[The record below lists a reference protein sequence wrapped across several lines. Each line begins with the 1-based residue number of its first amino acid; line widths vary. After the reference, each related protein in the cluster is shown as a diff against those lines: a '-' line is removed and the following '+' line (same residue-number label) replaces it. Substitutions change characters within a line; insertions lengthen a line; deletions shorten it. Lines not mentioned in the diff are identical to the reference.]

1 MRSNTFHP
9 AWFLPRFQHPGV
21 VLWLVAAALFGGAPA
36 QADHLRLGNEGIYPP
51 FSIVDSSGRLTGIEP
66 DWAREMCKR
75 MEADCEFVVM
85 DFKALIPSLLQGKFD
100 ALVSQI
106 NPLPERKAK
115 ALFSIPIVYNPDT
128 YVVPAGSHYAFTKEG
143 LQNFRL
149 GLQRGG
155 ADLLYIQREFGDGL
169 PIVLY
174 DNPDQIRL
182 DLLARR
188 IDATFGAKINWT
200 LELINK
206 PEGKDWKLDG
216 GDHWVGDPDVPEEA
230 RGLSWIVRK
239 DAAGEALLK
248 RMNSAL
254 ESMMKDC
261 TFTRIRQ
268 QYLQISVLK
277 AEAPCLGKTS

>member
-1 MRSNTFHP
+1 MTVRHVT
-9 AWFLPRFQHPGV
+9 RC
-21 VLWLVAAALFGGAPA
+21 AALFWLFAMLSSVAAPA
-36 QADHLRLGNEGIYPP
+36 RADHLRLGNEGVYPP
-51 FSIVDSSGRLTGIEP
+51 FSVVDSSGNLTGIEP

-75 MEADCEFVVM
+75 MNADCEFVVM
-85 DFKALIPSLLQGKFD
+85 DFKALIPSLLQGKFE

-115 ALFSIPIVYNPDT
+115 ALFTIPIVYNPDT
-128 YVVPAGSHYAFTKEG
+128 YVAPTSSHYEFTKEG
-143 LQNFRL
+143 LKNVKL

-155 ADLLYIQREFGDGL
+155 ADLLYIQRVFGDSI
-169 PIVLY
+169 PVVLY

-182 DLLARR
+182 DLLAHR

-216 GDHWVGDPDVPEEA
+216 GDYWVGDPNMPENE
-230 RGLSWIVRK
+230 RGLSWITRK
-239 DAAGEALLK
+239 GPEGEALIK
-248 RMNSAL
+248 RMNDAL

-261 TFTRIRQ
+261 TFTKIRQ
-268 QYLQISVLK
+268 KYLQISVLK
-277 AEAPCLGKTS
+277 AEAPCLEKP